1 MSPTEC
7 NYEIYDKEL
16 LAIVR
21 AFEEWRPELAGV
33 PDAVEVL
40 TDHRGLEFFRT
51 KRNLNWRQA
60 RWAEFWKRDLP
71 DSVTDDRVQHQC
83 QTILGSNRWGSSHA
97 AIRLAGVCL
106 GDNPC
111 DLSSVLT
118 LMQEMGEGAS
128 LSTSTPLIGLARFS
142 LKGSHDP
149 YDDIEGADDRPL
161 DDVLSELCISD
172 PRLNDVKRALASNDR
187 RIPHYLIAEGIRM
200 ELADLEVSDEGK
212 LFISNGRLVVPFSEK
227 LRTRII
233 AHIHNSLPGGHGG
246 RTTTYQQVSQWY
258 YWQGMTDTIARFTN
272 SCMTC
277 KRSKVNRSA
286 KHGLLH
292 PLPVPTQYW
301 DDISIDFITPL
312 PTSTWCGHAYQHIM
326 VVVDRLSKMKKF
338 IAMENLEVPTVVDKF
353 MEYIWKEE
361 GYPRTIVSDR
371 GRQFT
376 SHFWSR
382 LCARVGTH
390 PKLSTSHHPETDGQT
405 ENANAD
411 LKQYLR
417 SYVNYLQTDWAQ
429 LLPLAEFEANSAI
442 STATGL
448 SPFLATKGRQPRSGL
463 EPTHQLRPLNNHP
476 TIAQQQRNADALAQ
490 RIDTTRTFLRQQ
502 ILWTQDKMKEFADAN
517 RYPAPRFDV
526 GDWVMLNARH
536 IKTERPTCPQLKTVF
551 PAFHPWLL
559 QAYEDDALP
568 GQPRPGDAAP
578 PEVHLTD
585 DGITEYVVS
594 QVLDSRIRRNLVD
607 PHTGGRGLL
616 QYKVEWVGDDQ
627 SEPWQAYSN
636 LRGCKE
642 SVQDFHTR
650 NPSRPGPHITFHDY
664 DDDGELAVALLQL
677 LR

>member
-1 MSPTEC
+1 
-7 NYEIYDKEL
+7 
-16 LAIVR
+16 
-21 AFEEWRPELAGV
+21 
-33 PDAVEVL
+33 
-40 TDHRGLEFFRT
+40 
-51 KRNLNWRQA
+51 
-60 RWAEFWKRDLP
+60 
-71 DSVTDDRVQHQC
+71 
-83 QTILGSNRWGSSHA
+83 
-97 AIRLAGVCL
+97 
-106 GDNPC
+106 
-111 DLSSVLT
+111 
-118 LMQEMGEGAS
+118 MQEMGEGAS

-172 PRLNDVKRALASNDR
+172 PRLNDVKRALASNER
-187 RIPHYLIAEGIRM
+187 RIPHYLIAEGIRI
-200 ELADLEVSDEGK
+200 ELADLEVSDEAY
-212 LFISNGRLVVPFSEK
+212 LAAMEVVP
-227 LRTRII
+227 R
-233 AHIHNSLPGGHGG
+233 P
-246 RTTTYQQVSQWY
+246 
-258 YWQGMTDTIARFTN
+258 TN
-272 SCMTC
+272 NCMTC

-476 TIAQQQRNADALAQ
+476 TIAQQQHAD
-490 RIDTTRTFLRQQ
+490 
-502 ILWTQDKMKEFADAN
+502 

-536 IKTERPTCPQLKTVF
+536 IKTERRVKSLDYKNIGPYQITRVIDNMAYELDLPPQPKTVF
-551 PAFHPWLL
+551 PAFHHWLL

-607 PHTGGRGLL
+607 PHTGERGLL
-616 QYKVEWVGDDQ
+616 QYKVEWVGDD
-627 SEPWQAYSN
+627 
-636 LRGCKE
+636 
-642 SVQDFHTR
+642 
-650 NPSRPGPHITFHDY
+650 
-664 DDDGELAVALLQL
+664 
-677 LR
+677 